1 MEEPAD
7 CPESPRVLWA
17 AALTVAASVVA
28 VLVVRE
34 IALRV
39 LHPSP
44 AFQPLTVAPPI
55 IDTILCTL
63 VAIFVFIKIMSGPNP
78 IRTWHRVATV
88 VLILSFTPDVLLA
101 TSHGASWGEA
111 CALMTMHVVVWALCV
126 TLLPALAIARH
137 PRKTQAPNWGPPSI
151 LLGLDPQTPAHSSPQ
166 ELRNAVAGESRNE
179 EGKCS

>member
-7 CPESPRVLWA
+7 CLETPRVLWA
-17 AALTVAASVVA
+17 AALTVGAAVVA

-44 AFQPLTVAPPI
+44 TFAPLFVAPPVF
-55 IDTILCTL
+55 DTILCTL
-63 VAIFVFIKIMSGPNP
+63 VAIFVFIKIMFGPNP
-78 IRTWHRVATV
+78 LRTWRLVATG

-101 TSHGASWGEA
+101 WSHNMGATWPEA
-111 CALMTMHVVVWALCV
+111 CALMTMHVVVWALCI

-137 PRKTQAPNWGPPSI
+137 PRKTQAPDRPLSI
-151 LLGLDPQTPAHSSPQ
+151 L
-166 ELRNAVAGESRNE
+166 
-179 EGKCS
+179 